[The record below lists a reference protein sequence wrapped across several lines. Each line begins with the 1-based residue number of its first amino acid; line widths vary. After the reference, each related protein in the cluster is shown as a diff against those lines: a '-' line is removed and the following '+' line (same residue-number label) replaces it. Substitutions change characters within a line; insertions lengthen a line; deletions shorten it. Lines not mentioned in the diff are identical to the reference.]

1 MVMLKSTQSFITKE
15 NTKSV
20 NQSKIIT
27 YQPKTF
33 ENPNVIGIKSI
44 IIEHPKTSHKFSK
57 TISHAE
63 KVCPNGSLYI
73 NKKTENFLNKKY
85 VKIAKREHAFK
96 SFASTYNTETLNSFN
111 PESQL
116 KDAES
121 AIKCK
126 PIGLLT

>member
-44 IIEHPKTSHKFSK
+44 IIEHPKKSHKLSK

-63 KVCPNGSLYI
+63 NYVLMALYI
-73 NKKTENFLNKKY
+73 LIKKL
-85 VKIAKREHAFK
+85 KIF
-96 SFASTYNTETLNSFN
+96 
-111 PESQL
+111 
-116 KDAES
+116 
-121 AIKCK
+121 
-126 PIGLLT
+126 